1 MPSLTG
7 ANTRVGALNEEIA
20 SATSLGPQFRVGHS
34 YVTPDFDEAVSD
46 GRDWFRARV
55 EAEIRPLLA
64 EYWYDAPEK
73 AKAECAKLLAGLV

>member
-1 MPSLTG
+1 
-7 ANTRVGALNEEIA
+7 
-20 SATSLGPQFRVGHS
+20 
-34 YVTPDFDEAVSD
+34 VTPDFDEAVSD